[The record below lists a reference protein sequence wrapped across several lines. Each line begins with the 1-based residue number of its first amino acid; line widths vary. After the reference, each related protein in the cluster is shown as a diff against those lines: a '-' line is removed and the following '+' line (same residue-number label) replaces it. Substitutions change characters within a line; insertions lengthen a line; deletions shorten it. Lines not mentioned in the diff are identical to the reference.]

1 MHQTVGTFGIK
12 LLPIPFTSKF
22 VRVTNR
28 AHCRRTA
35 QRCAAW
41 QAQPQAH
48 SKGSVR
54 RVSHSS
60 KANAHTRDCACAA
73 AGGDQL
79 RALILDCDGVIVES
93 EDLHREAYNAAFA
106 HFKACVGKQ
115 HVIDWSEEFYDDL
128 QNKVGG
134 GKAKMRWYFGEQGWP
149 SSTMFSEAPRREEQQ
164 NALIDALQEWKSKKF
179 QEIVAPLCKSMVRSL
194 HHPLQYL
201 SSMTMHTTCQKMMA
215 NTLRPPGSDAEARP
229 GIMRLMDEARQASI
243 KVAVCSAAT
252 KSSVIHVVKS
262 LLGEERFEA
271 LDVFLAG
278 DDVPAKKP
286 DPSIYTLAAE
296 RLGVQP
302 SECLVVEDSAI
313 GLQAAVDAG
322 MRCIITYT
330 NSSHSQGF
338 SGAELIVSNLDAASH
353 PVSIQS
359 LLQSREL
366 FDDRQDSNKA
376 I

>member
-179 QEIVAPLCKSMVRSL
+179 QEIV
-194 HHPLQYL
+194 
-201 SSMTMHTTCQKMMA
+201 
-215 NTLRPPGSDAEARP
+215 GSDAEARP

>member
-1 MHQTVGTFGIK
+1 MLGTIGVN
-12 LLPIPFTSKF
+12 LVPGSVTSKF
-22 VRVTNR
+22 VKVTNFTPFR
-28 AHCRRTA
+28 QTA

-41 QAQPQAH
+41 PAQPQAL
-48 SKGSVR
+48 SKSSGR
-54 RVSHSS
+54 RISHSP
-60 KANAHTRDCACAA
+60 KATAHSRNRACAA

-79 RALILDCDGVIVES
+79 RALILDCDGVI
-93 EDLHREAYNAAFA
+93 
-106 HFKACVGKQ
+106 
-115 HVIDWSEEFYDDL
+115 FYDDL
-128 QNKVGG
+128 QNRVGG
-134 GKAKMRWYFGEQGWP
+134 GKAKMRWYFGEHGWP
-149 SSTMFSEAPRREEQQ
+149 SSTMFSEAPKSEEQQ
-164 NALIDALQEWKSKKF
+164 TALIDALQEWKSKRF
-179 QEIVAPLCKSMVRSL
+179 QEIV
-194 HHPLQYL
+194 
-201 SSMTMHTTCQKMMA
+201 
-215 NTLRPPGSDAEARP
+215 GSDAEARP
-229 GIMRLMDEARQASI
+229 GIMRLMDEARQASV

-262 LLGEERFEA
+262 LLGEERFKG

-296 RLGVQP
+296 RLGLQP

-353 PVSIQS
+353 PSEFYSPGVVTQGAEQRDSAEHRSSRRRCGPFQS
-359 LLQSREL
+359 APQLA
-366 FDDRQDSNKA
+366 RQRPHSQTAYDVP
-376 I
+376 